1 VAADTGRVTF
11 PSMFGHLAA
20 FLLGVFLAPAVR
32 PLFRPMM
39 VELVRAGLAIAD
51 EVKRATAEVQERV
64 EDAKAEAAAT
74 RAPQAPSTP
83 SRRESGDAEPSDR
96 AAP

>member
-1 VAADTGRVTF
+1 
-11 PSMFGHLAA
+11 MFGYLSA

-51 EVKRATAEVQERV
+51 EVKRASAEVQERV
-64 EDAKAEAAAT
+64 EDAKAEAAAS
-74 RAPQAPSTP
+74 RASQPAATP
-83 SRRESGDAEPSDR
+83 SKRESSNAEPSDR
-96 AAP
+96 SAP